1 MRNLFR
7 AAASLAWL
15 KLPLCGFCI
24 CLSGGLAYNVWGV
37 SDDDLRPA
45 DTAVVEPTHF
55 VPASAR
61 QERLWD
67 DIRYLASEE
76 LQGRGPDTD
85 GIELAAQ
92 FIAERF
98 SALGLETALFENGPF
113 QEFTIEGGL
122 GLGPGEQNWLRVSS
136 PALSPPEAVETD
148 TEADAQPVPGSE
160 RADNA
165 EAADLESAS
174 GEGTLWELGEHF
186 TPLAIGSSG
195 AFAGELVFAG
205 YGITAV
211 DRPDQPDYDDYAGLD
226 VTGKVVIVIRKQP
239 RASSP
244 DGPFGEA
251 QSSTYAYF
259 TTKAANASVHGAAAM
274 ILVND
279 AASAEQSGDQLLSLE
294 GAGRAG
300 GRRGIPVLFATRA
313 QIEPLLQ
320 TAVGRG
326 LAELEQAIDDTL
338 TPQSAALS
346 GWIASGETAIEQ
358 RQLPVKNVIA
368 MLRGAGDLADQYV
381 VVGGHYDHVGM
392 GGPGSLAPG
401 TIAVHPGA
409 DDNASGTVSVL
420 ELARSL
426 AEAYA
431 EADPEQPRRTLL
443 FMAFTAEERGLL
455 GSRHYVRYPRFDLA
469 STVAM
474 VNLDMVGRMDQ
485 NRLTVYG
492 TGTATEFPAMIERLN
507 AKHGFELESIAAGQ
521 GPSDHAS
528 FFREGIP
535 VFHFFT
541 GLHGEYHR
549 PSDTAERINIE
560 GIDRTVGMVE
570 ELVLELATTAERPT
584 FQPVEGRIN
593 PRAAQSSR

>member
-1 MRNLFR
+1 MRKLVR
-7 AAASLAWL
+7 VGASSCWRKFAL
-15 KLPLCGFCI
+15 
-24 CLSGGLAYNVWGV
+24 GGLCLCLCWGRFAAV
-37 SDDDLRPA
+37 PEVIADDDLRSSETAAVLEPA
-45 DTAVVEPTHF
+45 GFT
-55 VPASAR
+55 PASAR
-61 QERLWD
+61 ESRLWD
-67 DIRYLASEE
+67 DIRYLASED
-76 LQGRGPDTD
+76 LQGRGPETD

-98 SALGLETALFENGPF
+98 AELGLETALFENGPF

-122 GLGPGEQNWLRVSS
+122 GLGPAEQNWLRVTG
-136 PALSPPEAVETD
+136 PAATGGETEETESETGAYSAAAAESGSEPEA
-148 TEADAQPVPGSE
+148 AGWQLA
-160 RADNA
+160 
-165 EAADLESAS
+165 
-174 GEGTLWELGEHF
+174 EHF
-186 TPLAIGSSG
+186 MPLAIGSSG
-195 AFAGELVFAG
+195 PFSGELVFAG

-226 VTGKVVIVIRKQP
+226 VTGKVVIVLRKQP
-239 RASSP
+239 QASNP
-244 DGPFGEA
+244 QGPFGES

-259 TTKAANASVHGAAAM
+259 TTKAANANVHGAAAM

-279 AASAEQSGDQLLSLE
+279 AASAEQTGDQLLSLE
-294 GAGRAG
+294 GAGRTG
-300 GRRGIPVLFATRA
+300 GRRGIPVLFATRS
-313 QIEPLLQ
+313 QVDQLLRE
-320 TAVGRG
+320 ALGRE
-326 LAELEQAIDDTL
+326 LAELEQTIDQTL
-338 TPQSAALS
+338 QPQSVPLS
-346 GWIASGETAIEQ
+346 GWSAAGETSIEQ

-368 MLRGAGDLADQYV
+368 MLPGSGELADQYV

-392 GGPGSLAPG
+392 GGAGSLAPG

-420 ELARSL
+420 ELAHSL
-426 AEAYA
+426 SQAYA
-431 EADPEQPRRTLL
+431 DAGADQPRRTLL

-474 VNLDMVGRMDQ
+474 VNLDMVGRLDQ

-492 TGTATEFPAMIERLN
+492 TGTATEFPEMIERLN
-507 AKHGFELESIAAGQ
+507 AKHQFDLESIAAGQ

-541 GLHGEYHR
+541 GLHSEYHR
-549 PSDTAERINIE
+549 PSDTADRINIP
-560 GIDRTVGMVE
+560 GIARTVGLVE
-570 ELVLELATTAERPT
+570 ELVLELATAPERPT

>member
-1 MRNLFR
+1 MRNLVR
-7 AAASLAWL
+7 VDAAIGWL
-15 KLPLCGFCI
+15 RCALCGLCI
-24 CLSGGLAYNVWGV
+24 CLSGGSLSTLPEVFG
-37 SDDDLRPA
+37 DDDLRPSSG
-45 DTAVVEPTHF
+45 TAVLDPSGF
-55 VPASAR
+55 MPADAR
-61 QERLWD
+61 QERLWE

-76 LQGRGPDTD
+76 LQGRGPDTE

-92 FIAERF
+92 FIADRF
-98 SALGLETALFENGPF
+98 AELGLDTALFENGPF

-122 GLGPGEQNWLRVSS
+122 GLGPVEQNWVRVTG
-136 PALSPPEAVETD
+136 PAVSDNEATETD
-148 TEADAQPVPGSE
+148 TETGTGLENETDADAAVW
-160 RADNA
+160 
-165 EAADLESAS
+165 
-174 GEGTLWELGEHF
+174 TLGENF

-195 AFAGELVFAG
+195 AFDGELVFAG

-211 DRPDQPDYDDYAGLD
+211 DRPDQPDYDDYASLD
-226 VTGKVVIVIRKQP
+226 VTGKVVIVVRKQP
-239 RASSP
+239 QGSNP
-244 DGPFGEA
+244 DGPFGES

-259 TTKAANASVHGAAAM
+259 TTKAANANVHGAAAM

-294 GAGRAG
+294 GAGRTG

-313 QIEPLLQ
+313 RVDQLLRR
-320 TAVGRG
+320 ALGRG
-326 LAELEQAIDDTL
+326 LSELEQTIDETL
-338 TPQSAALS
+338 QPQSALLS
-346 GWIASGETAIEQ
+346 GWSASGETSIEQ

-368 MLRGAGDLADQYV
+368 MLPGAGQLADEYV

-392 GGPGSLAPG
+392 GGAGSLAPG

-426 AEAYA
+426 TQAYA
-431 EADPEQPRRTLL
+431 EADADQPRRTLL

-492 TGTATEFPAMIERLN
+492 TGTATEFPEMIERLN
-507 AKHGFELESIAAGQ
+507 AKHGFDLEAIPAGQ

-528 FFREGIP
+528 FFRERIP

-541 GLHGEYHR
+541 GLHSEYHR
-549 PSDTAERINIE
+549 PSDSADRINIE
-560 GIDRTVGMVE
+560 GIARTVGLVQ
-570 ELVLELATTAERPT
+570 ELVLELATAAERPT
-584 FQPVEGRIN
+584 FQQVEGRIN
-593 PRAAQSSR
+593 PSAAQSSR